1 MKSLKTFKELS
12 QEYSELLEGAKLKK
26 KKVFKPDANGNL
38 KKVLKKYCADS
49 NGKVAKG
56 FKIEGT
62 KCVKMTP
69 AEEKE
74 KMKTMKKV
82 QKTKRKNATK
92 IAKRAEI
99 IRKKKEAKGLIAKKV
114 ETEK

>member
-1 MKSLKTFKELS
+1 MKTFKELS
-12 QEYSELLEGAKLKK
+12 EEYSELLEGAKLKK

-49 NGKVAKG
+49 DGKVAKG

-62 KCVKMTP
+62 KCAKMTP

-82 QKTKRKNATK
+82 QKTKRKNASK
-92 IAKRAEI
+92 IAKRAAI
-99 IRKKKEAKGLIAKKV
+99 IRRKKEAKGLIAKK
-114 ETEK
+114 ED